1 MKSGVIG
8 LVDGNGQELESFEK
22 TNEQNDENLKACV
35 EILRTQTSDHDNS
48 TIQFGRAV
56 IEKPTTQDSIDIVD
70 GSINVSESTSI
81 ETLYT
86 EFVFVPGE
94 FAVVSNGSGTFAFD
108 LFTTNLPGVNV
119 DRGKIDL
126 NPHVE
131 SVPEGVPWQV
141 GFYGNVGEAKK
152 GTIYGDN
159 VLRDERMGPVV
170 ESSQKNQIS
179 LTIEDGSE
187 TIKYTITE
195 SGYIEIY
202 QPSNYEEQEFT
213 AFIQDHVL
221 PYTYKE

>member
-22 TNEQNDENLKACV
+22 TNEKNDEILKACV
-35 EILRTQTSDHDNS
+35 EILRSQTSYRNNL
-48 TIQFGRAV
+48 TIQFGRAA
-56 IEKPTTQDSIDIVD
+56 IEKPTTQDSINIFD
-70 GSINVSESTSI
+70 GSISVSESTSI

-86 EFVFVPGE
+86 EFIFVPGE
-94 FAVVSNGSGTFAFD
+94 FTVVSNGSGTFAFD
-108 LFTTNLPGVNV
+108 LFTTNLPGVDV

-141 GFYGNVGEAKK
+141 GFYGNVGEAEK

-170 ESSQKNQIS
+170 QSSQKNQIG
-179 LTIEDGSE
+179 LTIENNSE

-221 PYTYKE
+221 PYAYKE